1 MTEFAVAGIGLWT
14 PGLPDWPA
22 ARAVL
27 TGAAAWPEA
36 AGGRPTPSL
45 MPANERRRAPDS
57 VLMALTVA
65 EQACAAAGADPATV
79 ASVFASVF
87 GDLAINDY
95 MCATLRD
102 DPAQMSPTKFHN
114 SVHNAPSG
122 YWSIATGAMAAA
134 TSLAAGRETF
144 AAALHEA
151 VVQLADSG
159 EPVLL
164 VAYDA
169 AGCGP
174 VGAVAGCRASFAC
187 ALLLSP
193 DTAGAHG
200 PRLRAATATTG
211 AASAVPDALAALAA
225 DNPIAAGAAPL
236 LALLAGQAAGPV
248 RAPLSPALDLV
259 LDRLP

>member
-1 MTEFAVAGIGLWT
+1 MTELRVAGIGVWT

-27 TGAAAWPEA
+27 AGEAPWPDA
-36 AGGRPTPSL
+36 VGGRPAPAL

-65 EQACAAAGADPATV
+65 EQACAAAGTEPATV
-79 ASVFASVF
+79 ASVFASVY

-95 MCATLRD
+95 MCAVLRD

-122 YWSIATGAMAAA
+122 YWSIATGAMAPA

-144 AAALHEA
+144 AAALYEA
-151 VVQLADSG
+151 ASQAADGG

-169 AGCGP
+169 AGTGP

-187 ALLLSP
+187 ALLLAP
-193 DTAGAHG
+193 
-200 PRLRAATATTG
+200 P
-211 AASAVPDALAALAA
+211 AASAGIRLSVATAASGPASPAPAALAGLAA
-225 DNPIAAGAAPL
+225 DNAIAAGAAPL
-236 LALLAGQAAGPV
+236 LAALAAGRPARV
-248 RAPLSPALDLV
+248 ALPLSPALDLL
-259 LDRLP
+259 LDLAP